1 MFGLAEDE
9 IEGSIV
15 AGQPGVEELT
25 VVVARRA
32 DADDVEVMKVV
43 GEPAEWLTKQAR
55 RVTVPRP
62 WYRRIREIVYD
73 KSGSAARR
81 RLVRG
86 P

>member
-9 IEGSIV
+9 IEGGIV
-15 AGQPGVEELT
+15 TGQPGVEELT

-43 GEPAEWLTKQAR
+43 GGLAEWLTKQAR

-62 WYRRIREIVYD
+62 CYRRTREIVYD
-73 KSGSAARR
+73 KSGRAARR